1 MQRASGSTGLPV
13 SVGLPA
19 SAGNIFDVPFELRAN
34 DIVRHIIN
42 IDSRFRDSPA
52 LSSSTNF
59 YYSLLSPVRNVLRVR
74 ITSIEFPNNYPIFT
88 AARQNVSFRVLY
100 LVAGNPATYV
110 VVIPEGNYT
119 AGDME
124 TAINAALVEGGLTWL
139 SVVFNPITG
148 GFTFTAAG
156 AGAGYFAIDTTWD
169 SYDRPFDYGLGYFL
183 GFTRGLHRSDTVAPF
198 VVVSDQCAHF
208 AGDNYLFLRV
218 NDWACV
224 RQTVGDN
231 DFTAMAKIVLR
242 EPKDHMAFDD
252 YASQHAKEVTFPNP
266 TDLTRFK
273 VQLLD
278 PYGELMDLCSSQ
290 FSFSVE
296 VLEVKNPALYNMIRD
311 SLAIRYA

>member
-1 MQRASGSTGLPV
+1 MQTKAPTGPT
-13 SVGLPA
+13 
-19 SAGNIFDVPFELRAN
+19 GNIFDVPFELRAN

-42 IDSRFRDSPA
+42 IDSRFRDSPT
-52 LSSSTNF
+52 LSTSSNF
-59 YYSLLSPVRNVLRVR
+59 YYSLLSPVRNVLRAR
-74 ITSIEFPNNYPIFT
+74 ITSIEFPNNYPVFT
-88 AARQNVSFRVLY
+88 AARHNVSFRVFY
-100 LVAGNPATYV
+100 MVGVNPATYV
-110 VVIPEGNYT
+110 VTVPEGNYT

-124 TAINAALVEGGLTWL
+124 TTINAALAAGGLTWL
-139 SVVFNPITG
+139 SVLFDPITG
-148 GFTFTAAG
+148 RFTFTG
-156 AGAGYFAIDTTWD
+156 NQYFAVDTTWD
-169 SYDRPFDYGLGYFL
+169 SYDRPFDYGLGYYL
-183 GFTRGLHRSDTVAPF
+183 GFSRKLFRSATVTPF
-198 VVVSDQCAHF
+198 VVTSDQCAHF
-208 AGDNYLFLRV
+208 AGDNYVFLRL
-218 NDWACV
+218 NDWSCV

-278 PYGELMDLCSSQ
+278 PYGELMDMCSAQ

-311 SLAIRYA
+311 SMALRYS

>member
-1 MQRASGSTGLPV
+1 MQRAS
-13 SVGLPA
+13 A
-19 SAGNIFDVPFELRAN
+19 EGNVFDVPFELRAN

-42 IDSRFRDSPA
+42 IDSRFRDSPT
-52 LSSSTNF
+52 LSTSSNF
-59 YYSLLSPVRNVLRVR
+59 YYSLLSPVRNVLRAR

-88 AARQNVSFRVLY
+88 AARRNVSFRVLY
-100 LVAGNPATYV
+100 LVAGNPATFV
-110 VVIPEGNYT
+110 VVIPEGNYS

-124 TAINAALVEGGLTWL
+124 SAINAALTAGSLTWL

-148 GFTFTAAG
+148 GFTFTATG
-156 AGAGYFAIDTTWD
+156 VGAGYFAIDTTWD
-169 SYDRPFDYGLGYFL
+169 SYERPFDYGLGYYL
-183 GFTRGLHRSDTVAPF
+183 GFTRGCHRSATVAPF
-198 VVVSDQCAHF
+198 VVVSDQCAQF
-208 AGDNYLFLRV
+208 AGDNYVFLRL

-278 PYGELMDLCSSQ
+278 PYGEIMDMCSAQ

-311 SLAIRYA
+311 SLATRYA

>member
-1 MQRASGSTGLPV
+1 MQKTAGPV
-13 SVGLPA
+13 
-19 SAGNIFDVPFELRAN
+19 GNVFDVPFELRAN

-42 IDSRFRDSPA
+42 IDSRFRDSPT
-52 LSSSTNF
+52 LSTSSNF
-59 YYSLLSPVRNVLRVR
+59 YYSLLSPVRNVLRAR
-74 ITSIEFPNNYPIFT
+74 ITSIEFPNNYPVFT
-88 AARQNVSFRVLY
+88 AARHNVSFRVFY
-100 LVAGNPATYV
+100 MVGGNPAIYV
-110 VVIPEGNYT
+110 VVVPDGNYS

-124 TAINAALVEGGLTWL
+124 TTINATLAAGGLTWL
-139 SVVFNPITG
+139 SVLFDPIAG
-148 GFTFTAAG
+148 RFTFTG
-156 AGAGYFAIDTTWD
+156 NQYFAVDTTWD
-169 SYDRPFDYGLGYFL
+169 SYDRPFDYGLGYYL
-183 GFTRGLHRSDTVAPF
+183 GFSRKLHRSATVTPF
-198 VVVSDQCAHF
+198 VVTSDQCAHF
-208 AGDNYLFLRV
+208 AGDNYVFLRL
-218 NDWACV
+218 NDWSCV

-278 PYGELMDLCSSQ
+278 PYGELMDMCSSQ

-311 SLAIRYA
+311 SMALRYS

>member
-1 MQRASGSTGLPV
+1 MKGD
-13 SVGLPA
+13 
-19 SAGNIFDVPFELRAN
+19 IFDVPFELRAN

-42 IDSRFRDSPA
+42 IDSRFRDSPT
-52 LSSSTNF
+52 LSTASNF
-59 YYSLLSPVRNVLRVR
+59 HYTLLSPVRNVLRAR
-74 ITSIEFPNNYPIFT
+74 ITSIEFPNNYPVFT
-88 AARQNVSFRVLY
+88 AARRNVSFQVLY
-100 LVAGNPATYV
+100 LVAGNPMTYQ
-110 VVIPEGNYT
+110 VVIPDGNYT

-124 TAINAALVEGGLTWL
+124 TAINADLAAAGLTWL
-139 SVVFNPITG
+139 SVLFNPVTG

-156 AGAGYFAIDTTWD
+156 VGAGYFAIDTTWD
-169 SYDRPFDYGLGYFL
+169 SYERPFDYGLGYFL
-183 GFTRGLHRSDTVAPF
+183 GFTRKLHRSATVAPF
-198 VVVSDQCAHF
+198 VVVSDQCANF
-208 AGDNYLFLRV
+208 AGDNYLFLRL

-278 PYGELMDLCSSQ
+278 PYGELMDLCSAQ

-296 VLEVKNPALYNMIRD
+296 VLEVKNPSLYNMIRD
-311 SLAIRYA
+311 SLALRYA